1 MERGAGIMMN
11 LQVYRNPKT
20 SKDLAEKLIPLLQE
34 KQEQLGRKLRFMEV
48 CGTHTV
54 AISKSGI
61 RDLLSPYV
69 DLTSGPGCPVCVTD
83 QSDIDQM
90 IGYARNE
97 NVIITTFGDMMKV
110 PGSSSTLYEQRAL
123 GADVRVV
130 YSPSES
136 IEIAKEN
143 PDKMVVFLGVGFETT
158 TPSIAMSMQRAKA
171 EGVKNF
177 AVYSAHKIT
186 TVAVEALMGDDT
198 VNLDGF
204 LLPGNVSVI
213 IGRQGWSFLENYNFP
228 SVIGGFEPLDL
239 LSSIYQLTLEMDKE
253 KKSVINNYTRVVKEE
268 GNLKAQQLVSEVF
281 TPASM
286 KWRGLGEIV
295 ESGLEVSSLY
305 EMYNAK
311 KRVSQVEPVVTRE
324 IKGCQCGEILK
335 GKRIPF
341 ECKLFARACTPE
353 RPVGPCMVSSEGSCS
368 IYYQYE
374 RGKIQI

>member
-123 GADVRVV
+123 GGWCI
-130 YSPSES
+130 P
-136 IEIAKEN
+136 
-143 PDKMVVFLGVGFETT
+143 L
-158 TPSIAMSMQRAKA
+158 QRALK
-171 EGVKNF
+171 
-177 AVYSAHKIT
+177 
-186 TVAVEALMGDDT
+186 
-198 VNLDGF
+198 
-204 LLPGNVSVI
+204 LP
-213 IGRQGWSFLENYNFP
+213 
-228 SVIGGFEPLDL
+228 
-239 LSSIYQLTLEMDKE
+239 
-253 KKSVINNYTRVVKEE
+253 KKT
-268 GNLKAQQLVSEVF
+268 
-281 TPASM
+281 
-286 KWRGLGEIV
+286 
-295 ESGLEVSSLY
+295 
-305 EMYNAK
+305 
-311 KRVSQVEPVVTRE
+311 
-324 IKGCQCGEILK
+324 
-335 GKRIPF
+335 
-341 ECKLFARACTPE
+341 
-353 RPVGPCMVSSEGSCS
+353 
-368 IYYQYE
+368 
-374 RGKIQI
+374 QIRWWFS

>member
-1 MERGAGIMMN
+1 MMN
-11 LQVYRNPKT
+11 FRAYRNPQT

-34 KQEQLGRKLRFMEV
+34 KQEHLGRKLRFMEV

-143 PDKMVVFLGVGFETT
+143 PDKIVVFLGVGFETT

-171 EGVKNF
+171 EGVENY

-186 TVAVEALMGDDT
+186 TVAVEALMGDDNA
-198 VNLDGF
+198 NLDGF

-239 LSSIYQLTLEMDKE
+239 LSSIYQLTLEMEKE
-253 KKSVINNYTRVVKEE
+253 KRLVINNYTRVVKEE

-295 ESGLEVSSLY
+295 ESGLEVSLLY

-335 GKRIPF
+335 GKRTPF

>member
-1 MERGAGIMMN
+1 MMN

-143 PDKMVVFLGVGFETT
+143 PDKIVVFLGVGFETT

-171 EGVKNF
+171 EGVENY

-198 VNLDGF
+198 ANLDGF

-253 KKSVINNYTRVVKEE
+253 KRSVINNYTRVVKEE

-286 KWRGLGEIV
+286 KWRGLGEIL

-305 EMYNAK
+305 NMYNAK

-335 GKRIPF
+335 GKSTPF